1 MTRTR
6 WLILLLLASLGVN
19 LFIGGLA
26 IGRWVDHGWGGRGGP
41 GHFAGPPPPD
51 GPGPR
56 WLRRMVGEDGI
67 DTVRTVWQRH
77 ETTIDPLRRDADAA
91 RSAVADTLSADPFV
105 RADYEAALGR
115 MRAAR
120 DRMETAVHAAITD
133 VVTSMTPE
141 QRHAFAE
148 RARAWADR
156 HKGPPPPSD

>member
-6 WLILLLLASLGVN
+6 WLTLLLLASLGVN

-26 IGRWVDHGWGGRGGP
+26 IGRWVDHGWDRKER
-41 GHFAGPPPPD
+41 FDRPPPPD

-56 WLRRMVGEDGI
+56 WLRRMVGEDGM
-67 DTVRTVWQRH
+67 DTVREVWQRH
-77 ETTIDPLRRDADAA
+77 EATIEPLRREADAA
-91 RSAVADTLSADPFV
+91 RSAVTDTLSADPFV

-115 MRAAR
+115 MRDAM

-141 QRHAFAE
+141 QRHAFAD
-148 RARAWADR
+148 RARAWADK
-156 HKGPPPPSD
+156 HKGPPQPPKE